1 VIDIWTK
8 YKISEKIVRDKSVD
22 EEARVSALHRAA
34 EIEWA
39 KIVIYRD
46 GPTAVSQ
53 AKGYPKSMSGA
64 QETVQKHL
72 RLVKNEKNKQQ
83 SPHHYE
89 IKPTSSP
96 SSSSSSSS

>member
-1 VIDIWTK
+1 
-8 YKISEKIVRDKSVD
+8 VRDKSVD

-64 QETVQKHL
+64 QETV
-72 RLVKNEKNKQQ
+72 
-83 SPHHYE
+83 
-89 IKPTSSP
+89 
-96 SSSSSSSS
+96 